1 MINDVVKETEEKMKK
16 SLESLRKEFTTIR
29 AGSANQAMLDKIAV
43 DYYGTPTP
51 INQVANISVPEP
63 RMLLIQPWEK
73 TMIQPIEKAIM
84 KSDLGINPANDG
96 SVIRLV
102 IPQLTADRRTEIVKT
117 VKKKAEEA
125 RVAVRNI
132 RRDMNEEIK
141 KIEKEKI
148 SSEDECKKGQD
159 KVQKL
164 TDKYIKDID
173 DILAKKEKEISE
185 V

>member
-1 MINDVVKETEEKMKK
+1 MVDTIVKETEEKMKK
-16 SLESLRKEFTTIR
+16 TLEVLRKEFVTIR
-29 AGSANQAMLDKIAV
+29 AGSANQSMLDKIMV

-63 RMLLIQPWEK
+63 RMLVIQPWEK
-73 TMIQPIEKAIM
+73 TMIQPVEKAIM
-84 KSDLGINPANDG
+84 KSDLGINPVNDG
-96 SVIRLV
+96 SVVRLV
-102 IPQLTADRRTEIVKT
+102 IPQLTADRRTEIVRT

-125 RVAVRNI
+125 RVSVRNI

-141 KIEKEKI
+141 KMEKDKTV
-148 SSEDECKKGQD
+148 SEDESKKGQE
-159 KVQKL
+159 KIQKL

-173 DILAKKEKEISE
+173 DVLSKKEKEITE